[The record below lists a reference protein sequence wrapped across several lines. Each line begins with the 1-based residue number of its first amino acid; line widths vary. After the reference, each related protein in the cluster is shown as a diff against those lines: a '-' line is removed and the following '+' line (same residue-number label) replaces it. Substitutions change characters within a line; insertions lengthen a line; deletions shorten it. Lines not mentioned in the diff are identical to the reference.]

1 MSDPLGAVLGALAD
15 PTRRGMVETLLRD
28 GVTTVPALTGDLPI
42 TRQAVAKHLAT
53 LGEAGLVERVDGPG
67 REVRYRLR
75 PGALE
80 PAADWMGRTASAW
93 DARLDR
99 LKRAVEAPH

>member
-75 PGALE
+75 PGALA
-80 PAADWMGRTASAW
+80 PAADWMGRTASEW

-99 LKRAVEAPH
+99 LKRAVEGRP